1 MATITFQRLAVAIP
15 RSRAKRFLPRPS
27 RSSAPRL
34 PSREQSSTSRTRV
47 FTPSHGLA
55 SDDRHLIQ
63 HNESMCCWTWN
74 CMQPSQSCLL
84 GWMRPCSARHH
95 QSQGAEAA
103 PPHHHPGPPLLVH
116 PLQTQRLARDSLL
129 HLTLRPIPKKGGC
142 ELDSL
147 EGNVII

>member
-1 MATITFQRLAVAIP
+1 MSDTALSICNACVTSILKEMATITFQRLAVAIP

-47 FTPSHGLA
+47 LTPSHGLA

-103 PPHHHPGPPLLVH
+103 PPTTTPALPSSSTHSRRSAWHGTPCF
-116 PLQTQRLARDSLL
+116 
-129 HLTLRPIPKKGGC
+129 I
-142 ELDSL
+142 
-147 EGNVII
+147 